1 MVALFIVLASL
12 LAAGLLGGGLYWGIS
27 AYMRGA
33 KALAEKMP
41 DATVVELALENG
53 GEITLPML
61 IQHGLSASE
70 AQQRLWQLQTNGVVQ
85 TSYDWGSFQ
94 SKYVLQGKVR
104 KAYQQLG
111 TDQAKGQ
118 LAGKPKKLT
127 DAEVI
132 QLAIRSGGKLT
143 AAGLCVK
150 AQVPVDEA
158 KAKLDEL
165 YRKEIFVMD
174 VNEAGTITYLLAD
187 QDLLT

>member
-1 MVALFIVLASL
+1 MAALIIILASL
-12 LAAGLLGGGLYWGIS
+12 LAAGLLAGGVYLSVGI
-27 AYMRGA
+27 YQRGV

-41 DATVVELALENG
+41 DAKVVELALENG
-53 GEITLPML
+53 GEVTLPML

-70 AQQRLWQLQTNGVVQ
+70 AQRRIWHLQASGVVQ

-104 KAYQQLG
+104 KAYQQTG
-111 TDQAKGQ
+111 TGQARGTLPGSPPK
-118 LAGKPKKLT
+118 LA

-143 AAGLCVK
+143 AAALCVK